1 VRHLVL
7 DNEAVQALASVSH
20 PKHKR
25 VLTYLDGQSLSSRH
39 QKLRASR
46 WVPATVRVEA
56 GWDRTD
62 PSAASVNRLKVLDR
76 PLTPDR
82 ANAAA
87 RLVALHGVSPAD
99 AHLGA
104 TVQALSDQPVVV
116 VLTSDPDDIA
126 QVCPPGVARIIR
138 I

>member
-1 VRHLVL
+1 MTALVL
-7 DNEAVQALASVSH
+7 DNEAVQALVSVHH
-20 PKHKR
+20 PKHR
-25 VLTYLDGQSLSSRH
+25 AVLAHLDAQARRRRGP
-39 QKLRASR
+39 AAVVAN
-46 WVPATVRVEA
+46 WVPTTVRVEA

-62 PSAASVNRLKVLDR
+62 PSVAGINRLRIGDH
-76 PLTPDR
+76 PLTLDR

-104 TVQALSDQPVVV
+104 TVQALDDQPVV
-116 VLTSDPDDIA
+116 VLTSDPRDIA
-126 QVCPPGVARIIR
+126 RVCPPGAARIIR